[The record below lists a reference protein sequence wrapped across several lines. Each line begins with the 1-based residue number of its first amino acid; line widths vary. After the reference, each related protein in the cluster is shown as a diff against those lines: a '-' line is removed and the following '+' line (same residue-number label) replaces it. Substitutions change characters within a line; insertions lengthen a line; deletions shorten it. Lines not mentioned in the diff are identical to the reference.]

1 MTERVTAEAVTYKCS
16 VCVEMVRR
24 WFSGGG
30 NAFIIKMIEEYS
42 HLDTSVLM
50 SVFRHYT
57 LDFQSDRL
65 TEMQNK
71 CIFDNYPNDFQ
82 KKSLTCQ

>member
-1 MTERVTAEAVTYKCS
+1 
-16 VCVEMVRR
+16 MV
-24 WFSGGG
+24 FGGG

-71 CIFDNYPNDFQ
+71 CIFDNYPNDSQ

>member
-1 MTERVTAEAVTYKCS
+1 MKLSVNLFILVYFTCRFSLSTDMTERVTAEAVTYKCS
-16 VCVEMVRR
+16 VCAEMVRR
-24 WFSGGG
+24 WFSGG

-57 LDFQSDRL
+57 FRFSIR
-65 TEMQNK
+65 
-71 CIFDNYPNDFQ
+71 
-82 KKSLTCQ
+82 